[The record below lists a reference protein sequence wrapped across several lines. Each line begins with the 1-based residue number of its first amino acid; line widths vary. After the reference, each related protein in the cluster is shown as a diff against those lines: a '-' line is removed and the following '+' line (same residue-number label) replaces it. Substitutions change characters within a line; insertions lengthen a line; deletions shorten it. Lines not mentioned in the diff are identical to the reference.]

1 MILDGS
7 MGALIY
13 SYKLTE
19 EDVRGSRFA
28 RHPVGLKN
36 CTEAL
41 VLTQPKLI
49 EEIHRAYLEAGADII
64 ETDTFNGTALSL
76 EEFALQEH
84 VHELNRKAAELA
96 RHAADEFTRK
106 NPAKP
111 RFVAGSIGP
120 TKKQLSMGIHVE
132 DPGRRDVTFDEM
144 VANYKIADPGPGG
157 RGS

>member
-1 MILDGS
+1 MVTTRANEAFSLLEEILSRRIMVLDGS

-76 EEFALQEH
+76 EEFGLQDH
-84 VHELNRKAAELA
+84 VYELNTKAAELA

-106 NPAKP
+106 TPTSPGSWPAASARP
-111 RFVAGSIGP
+111 RSNSRWASTSRTP
-120 TKKQLSMGIHVE
+120 AAAT
-132 DPGRRDVTFDEM
+132 
-144 VANYKIADPGPGG
+144 
-157 RGS
+157 

>member
-1 MILDGS
+1 MVVSRRNGAFGLLEEILSQRIMVLDGS

-28 RHPVGLKN
+28 GHPVGLKN

-41 VLTQPKLI
+41 VLTQPRLI

-64 ETDTFNGTALSL
+64 ETDTFNATALSL
-76 EEFALQEH
+76 EESGLPDH
-84 VHELNRKAAELA
+84 VYELNRPAAGLA
-96 RHAADEFTRK
+96 RRAADEFTRK
-106 NPAKP
+106 DPGRP

-120 TKKQLSMGIHVE
+120 TKKQLSM
-132 DPGRRDVTFDEM
+132 
-144 VANYKIADPGPGG
+144 
-157 RGS
+157 